1 MAVRCLNITW
11 PFYGHVMY
19 NSNDMFESQ
28 ILFYIPTIFSIN
40 NNDIMKWLEE
50 LNLFKYICFYWLNV
64 RQECDDSF
72 L

>member
-19 NSNDMFESQ
+19 SNDMFESQ

-50 LNLFKYICFYWLNV
+50 LNLFKYIFFYWLNV
-64 RQECDDSF
+64 R
-72 L
+72 